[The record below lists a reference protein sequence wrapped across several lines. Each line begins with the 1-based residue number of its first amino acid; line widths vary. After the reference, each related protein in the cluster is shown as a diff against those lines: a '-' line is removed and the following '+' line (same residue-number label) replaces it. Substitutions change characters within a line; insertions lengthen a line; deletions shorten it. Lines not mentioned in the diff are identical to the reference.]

1 MPFLSPF
8 SSTEPIEVQKARKG
22 NKRLFKLK
30 KKDNKLEVISEWFPE
45 CILFLTLYLICVPW
59 MFLYPIS
66 ALNSHCI
73 FSQRIIISQ

>member
-30 KKDNKLEVISEWFPE
+30 KKDNKLEVISE
-45 CILFLTLYLICVPW
+45 
-59 MFLYPIS
+59 
-66 ALNSHCI
+66 
-73 FSQRIIISQ
+73 